1 MIHNVFKAQS
11 RHVIRKNKTLLDLA
25 VCQGEALSDE
35 RTNTCPYCV
44 AINNTVYY
52 SRNKCDFTHL
62 YCKCH
67 YESFSLTS
75 ARVIFKREKMIYFLT
90 SNSKKGIA
98 HKMGFR
104 EEDADYLHQTLC
116 SVAKMQYEQGNYIL
130 NRVDIHGQHCQIDF
144 TLKGKRDHENE
155 YFKCYMGCVIWPYGQ
170 ILVATPL
177 LCYDFK

>member
-1 MIHNVFKAQS
+1 MFWFFEKHLQFLLRSSTMIHNVFKSQS
-11 RHVIRKNKTLLDLA
+11 RHVIRENKTLLDLA

-90 SNSKKGIA
+90 SNSKKRNCSQN
-98 HKMGFR
+98 GFSR
-104 EEDADYLHQTLC
+104 GRCRLSSSNSLF
-116 SVAKMQYEQGNYIL
+116 G
-130 NRVDIHGQHCQIDF
+130 G
-144 TLKGKRDHENE
+144 
-155 YFKCYMGCVIWPYGQ
+155 
-170 ILVATPL
+170 
-177 LCYDFK
+177 